1 MLKAPQDITPF
12 VLTDQPTPVELL
24 SKYFRAFADTTRLQ
38 ILELVAD
45 QERSV
50 GELVTLTGQAQ
61 PKISNHLA
69 CLRWCGFVSTRRQ
82 HRRMYYSVADP
93 RVTELIEIARDLLGD
108 SALEVSCCSVLARE
122 DD

>member
-24 SKYFRAFADTTRLQ
+24 SKYFRAFADPTRLQ

-50 GELVTLTGQAQ
+50 GELVELTGQAQ

-69 CLRWCGFVSTRRQ
+69 CLRWCGFVSTRRE
-82 HRRMYYSVADP
+82 HRRMYYSVSDA
-93 RVTELIEIARDLLGD
+93 RVTELIEIARGLLAD
-108 SALEVSCCSVLARE
+108 SALEVSCCSVLGE

>member
-24 SKYFRAFADTTRLQ
+24 SKYFRAFADPTRLQ

-50 GELVTLTGQAQ
+50 GELVELTGQAQ

-93 RVTELIEIARDLLGD
+93 RVTELIEIARGLLGD

>member
-1 MLKAPQDITPF
+1 MLKAPHDLTPF
-12 VLTDQPTPVELL
+12 VLTDRPTSVELL
-24 SKYFRAFADTTRLQ
+24 SKYFRAFADPTRLQ

-61 PKISNHLA
+61 PNISNHLA

-82 HRRMYYSVADP
+82 HRKMYYSVADP
-93 RVTELIEIARDLLGD
+93 RVTELIDIARGLLAD

>member
-24 SKYFRAFADTTRLQ
+24 SKYFRAFADPTRLQ

-50 GELVTLTGQAQ
+50 GELVELTGQAQ

-93 RVTELIEIARDLLGD
+93 RVTELIEIARGLLGD

-122 DD
+122 VD

>member
-24 SKYFRAFADTTRLQ
+24 SKYFRAFADPTRLQ

-50 GELVTLTGQAQ
+50 GELVELTGQAQ

-93 RVTELIEIARDLLGD
+93 RVTELIENARGLLGD
-108 SALEVSCCSVLARE
+108 SAHGVSCCSVLARE

>member
-24 SKYFRAFADTTRLQ
+24 SKYFRAFADPTRLQ

-50 GELVTLTGQAQ
+50 GELVELTGQAQ

-93 RVTELIEIARDLLGD
+93 RVTELIEIARGLLGD

-122 DD
+122 AD